1 MPPPLAPIPRRLPL
15 EPPRRRFNRTAVY
28 LAVAIA
34 AATLP
39 FTLHYQQK
47 RVGVM
52 NTPPPSNFA
61 TANSQGPLPELY
73 NLTDKQATA
82 RFGAPVE
89 THDYPLNVGSF
100 AGPYNGLKH
109 YYRFTDP
116 DYEKHMQGAETTW
129 TFPQYS
135 VIREMIWRQQDS
147 YLTVWLHEPRA
158 EVELGADDAE
168 VTLPSTG
175 SGEWVALDNYRVG
188 KGLLKA
194 EPTFPPVRV
203 KSPAATP

>member
-1 MPPPLAPIPRRLPL
+1 MPPNAPLPKSLPP
-15 EPPRRRFNRTAVY
+15 EPPRRRFNRVAVY

-34 AATLP
+34 VVMLP
-39 FTLHYQQK
+39 FTLHYQRERAALPK
-47 RVGVM
+47 
-52 NTPPPSNFA
+52 PPPANFA

-73 NLTDKQATA
+73 NITDRQARE

-89 THDYPLNVGSF
+89 TRDYPLSVGSF

-116 DYEKHMQGAETTW
+116 DYEQHMKGAETTW

-158 EVELGADDAE
+158 EIELGASDAE
-168 VTLPSTG
+168 VTLPTTG

-188 KGLLKA
+188 KGLLKT
-194 EPTFPPVRV
+194 EPKFR
-203 KSPAATP
+203 